1 VDNNNA
7 DLLYCSSRGS
17 LIVLCLISFCSCQ
30 DREHNFCLSFF
41 WNYWWPLMFIA
52 YPFLGR
58 IW

>member
-1 VDNNNA
+1 MCCA
-7 DLLYCSSRGS
+7 WLPFH
-17 LIVLCLISFCSCQ
+17 SFQ